1 MSDLESTSSRTILD
15 EVRDVQ
21 EAGLLHV
28 KGYSNHEIASLLS
41 IPINK
46 AKNYVQQYKEL
57 VNQQAENDPYFLEKL
72 QYNTLKALDEFD
84 QISKEA
90 WETVSIA
97 TDHGM
102 VAQRIQALKLAGD
115 IATKKAQLHKLM
127 SGGNNADAEY
137 IQRMQKAENVNQ
149 ILSKIL
155 RDVISKHPEI
165 AEEVR
170 KELSLAFE
178 IMNEEDTFPDRDVY
192 DVDEADIDEGPAD
205 LTDTRE

>member
-1 MSDLESTSSRTILD
+1 MSDIETSRPRTIID
-15 EVRDVQ
+15 QVRDIQ
-21 EAGLLHV
+21 EAGILHV

-41 IPINK
+41 ININE
-46 AKNYVQQYKEL
+46 AKNYVGQYKILLE
-57 VNQQAENDPYFLEKL
+57 QQADNDPYFLEKL
-72 QYNTLKALDEFD
+72 QFNTLKALDEFD

-127 SGGNNADAEY
+127 NGGGGADAEY

-149 ILSKIL
+149 ILSRIL
-155 RDVISKHPEI
+155 RDVISKHPDI

-178 IMNEEDTFPDRDVY
+178 IMNEPDQFPDRDIIEG
-192 DVDEADIDEGPAD
+192 DV
-205 LTDTRE
+205 L

>member
-1 MSDLESTSSRTILD
+1 MSNIESSRPKTILD
-15 EVRDVQ
+15 KVRDIQ
-21 EAGLLHV
+21 EAGILHV
-28 KGYSNHEIASLLS
+28 KGYSNHEISSLLS
-41 IPINK
+41 ININE
-46 AKNYVQQYKEL
+46 AKEYVGQYKLLLE
-57 VNQQAENDPYFLEKL
+57 QQADNDPYFLEKL
-72 QYNTLKALDEFD
+72 QFNTLKALDEFD

-149 ILSKIL
+149 ILSRIL
-155 RDVISKHPEI
+155 RDVIAKHPDI

-178 IMNEEDTFPDRDVY
+178 IMNVEDTFPERDVY
-192 DVDEADIDEGPAD
+192 DVEDDPAD
-205 LTDTRE
+205 LTDSRE